1 MVTCDHSFDWTRRA
15 DVHNGTPL
23 ASIGAKDCLSRSA
36 VSNRDSQSAR
46 PLSGEAVAASAKK
59 THPRPGRRVTET
71 VATIVAAHRAGIM
84 SPAQTVARSYQRIR
98 DHNDPAIFISL
109 RDENQALAE
118 AEGLAAKN
126 TSRLPLYGIPVAVKD
141 NIDVDG
147 LRTTA
152 ACPAFAYSPPRDAT
166 AVARLRAA
174 GAIIVGKTN
183 LDQFATGLVGVRSP
197 YGIPNNPLRGDLI
210 PGGSSSG
217 SAVAVAAGLVP
228 LALGTDTAGSGRV
241 PAMLNNIVGL
251 KPSLG
256 LISTAGMVPA
266 CRTLDCVSVFSLT
279 VDDAMTALSAM
290 AGPDSADP
298 YSRSRP
304 LAQTSAFPA
313 RLTLAVPRDGQLIF
327 FGDKA
332 AEAAYADALRRWT
345 ALGAT
350 LVEFDL
356 EPLYETARLLYEGP
370 WIAERYL
377 VIRDLLASSPDAIH
391 PVTREITIAGAR
403 LSATDTFAALYRLQE
418 LRKTAERAF
427 AGIDALV
434 LPTAPTV
441 YSTAQVLA
449 NPIELNSRLG
459 TYTNFVNLLDLCGLA
474 LPAAI
479 SADGIPFGIT
489 LLAPAGHD
497 AQLASIGRV
506 FHADTKLPMGAR
518 NLPQPPLSTLTVG
531 VSGDEIAIAVVGA
544 HLSGMALNGELKAL
558 GGRLLEA
565 ARTAPDYNLY
575 ALATTP
581 PKPGMLR
588 VEAGTGSS
596 IELELWALPAGSF
609 GKFVAAVPPPLS
621 IGTVRLADGRGV
633 KGFIVEAADVD
644 GARDISAFEGWRA
657 FVAEAAAE

>member
-1 MVTCDHSFDWTRRA
+1 
-15 DVHNGTPL
+15 
-23 ASIGAKDCLSRSA
+23 
-36 VSNRDSQSAR
+36 
-46 PLSGEAVAASAKK
+46 
-59 THPRPGRRVTET
+59 VTET
-71 VATIVAAHRAGIM
+71 VASIVAAHRAGTV
-84 SPAQTVARSYQRIR
+84 SPAHTVARSFARIR

-109 RDENQALAE
+109 RDEKEVLAE
-118 AEGLAAKN
+118 AEAVSANDAAQ
-126 TSRLPLYGIPVAVKD
+126 LPLYGIPVAVKD
-141 NIDVDG
+141 NIDVAG
-147 LRTTA
+147 LPTTA
-152 ACPAFAYSPPRDAT
+152 ACPAFSYLPSHDAT

-174 GAIIVGKTN
+174 GAIIIGKTN

-197 YGIPNNPLRGDLI
+197 YGIPNNPIRGDLI

-217 SAVAVAAGLVP
+217 SAVAVSAGLVP

-251 KPSLG
+251 KPSFG
-256 LISTAGMVPA
+256 MISTAGVVPA

-279 VDDAMTALSAM
+279 VDDAMTALAAM
-290 AGPDSADP
+290 AGPDGADP
-298 YSRSRP
+298 FSRNRP
-304 LAQTSAFPA
+304 LAEMTSFPVNL
-313 RLTLAVPRDGQLIF
+313 RLGVPRSGQLIF

-332 AEAAYADALRRWT
+332 SETAYSDALKRWT

-356 EPLYETARLLYEGP
+356 EPFYETARLLYEGP
-370 WIAERYL
+370 WVAERYL
-377 VIRDLLASSPDAIH
+377 VIRNLLASSPEAIH

-403 LSATDTFAALYRLQE
+403 PSAADTFAALYRLQA
-418 LRKTAERAF
+418 LRKIAERAF

-474 LPAAI
+474 LPAAMRP
-479 SADGIPFGIT
+479 DNIPFGIT
-489 LLAPAGHD
+489 LLAPAGQD

-506 FHADTKLPMGAR
+506 FHADTKLTMGAR
-518 NLPQPPLSTLTVG
+518 RLPQPPLAALPAG
-531 VSGDEIAIAVVGA
+531 LSGDEIAIAVVGA

-558 GGRLLEA
+558 GGRLLEQ
-565 ARTAPDYNLY
+565 ARTAPDYKLY

-596 IELELWALPAGSF
+596 IELELWALSAGSF
-609 GKFVAAVPPPLS
+609 GKFVAAIPPPLS
-621 IGTVRLADGRGV
+621 IGTIRLADGRGV
-633 KGFIVEAADVD
+633 KGFIVEPAAVN
-644 GARDISAFEGWRA
+644 GARDISAFNGWRA
-657 FVAEAAAE
+657 FVADAAAG